1 MTSVTTIENGAARA
15 TTSGTTS
22 NGTYV
27 SLYDQ
32 RVKLV
37 ADVLVAHSA
46 LAGEAATELAAQV
59 LYVLDHIPER
69 VRYNGR

>member
-1 MTSVTTIENGAARA
+1 MTSATTTENGAARA
-15 TTSGTTS
+15 TTVETTS

-37 ADVLVAHSA
+37 ADVLLEHSA
-46 LAGEAATELAAQV
+46 LEGEAATALAAQV
-59 LYVLDHIPER
+59 LYVLAHIPER
-69 VRYNGR
+69 VRYNGK

>member
-1 MTSVTTIENGAARA
+1 MTSATTIENGADRA
-15 TTSGTTS
+15 TTTETTS
-22 NGTYV
+22 NRPFV

-37 ADVLVAHSA
+37 ADVLLEHSA
-46 LAGEAATELAAQV
+46 LGQEAATALAAQV

-69 VRYNGR
+69 VRYNGK

>member
-1 MTSVTTIENGAARA
+1 MTSATTIENGAAPA
-15 TTSGTTS
+15 T
-22 NGTYV
+22 TYV

-69 VRYNGR
+69 VRYNGK